1 MALKRYYLWNIG
13 CQMNRADAYRAQ
25 EQLEALGYRP
35 TDRPE
40 RANVLVLNTCV
51 VRQSAE
57 DRVVGRLSSLR
68 PLVDAG
74 RDRTLLVM
82 GCFVDGDLP
91 ALRARFPYVNAF
103 LPPPM

>member
-1 MALKRYYLWNIG
+1 MP
-13 CQMNRADAYRAQ
+13 M
-25 EQLEALGYRP
+25 RP
-35 TDRPE
+35 GAARGAGLTAPPT
-40 RANVLVLNTCV
+40 APSAPTLLVLNTCV
-51 VRQSAE
+51 GAAE
-57 DRVVGRLSSLR
+57 RRGFASSGASLPLR

-82 GCFVDGDLP
+82 GALSTVICP